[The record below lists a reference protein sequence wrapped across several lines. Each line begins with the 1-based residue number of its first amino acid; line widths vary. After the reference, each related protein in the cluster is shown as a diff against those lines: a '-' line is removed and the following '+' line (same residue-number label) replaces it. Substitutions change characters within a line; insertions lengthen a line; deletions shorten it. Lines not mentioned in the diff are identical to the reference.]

1 MVKRARFSTRALPEE
16 KFMSHLS
23 SQIAESAKKVNRFI
37 EEVVDLEGEPE
48 LLYRAARHIMDAG
61 GKRLRPFL
69 VLKSCKLVGG
79 REDDAIP
86 TAAALELLHTFTLL
100 HDDIMDQDEKRRG
113 VPTVHNQWGVPIAIV
128 AGDLLFA
135 KVYEAITKF
144 TDTKRV
150 TPKRVLQV
158 LTEVSEATITIC
170 EGQTRDM
177 MFENKGTVSE
187 DEYFEMIKG
196 KTAALF
202 ETSARCGGI
211 LGGANKKQVECL
223 GEFACY
229 AGIAFQVIDDV
240 LGLIADEKVLKKPVG
255 SDIRE
260 GKRTL
265 IVVYALEKASDSQRK
280 KILGTLG
287 NKDASSEEI
296 GETIELIES
305 LGAIDYAKQLAENY
319 IKKAKK
325 ALASFPASEDRE
337 DLISLSDLIF
347 ARQH

>member
-1 MVKRARFSTRALPEE
+1 
-16 KFMSHLS
+16 MSRLS
-23 SQIAESAKKVNRFI
+23 SQISESAEKVNRFI
-37 EEVVDLEGEPE
+37 EKLVDLEDEPK
-48 LLYRAARHIMDAG
+48 LLYRAARHIIDAG

-79 REDDAIP
+79 KEEDAIP

-100 HDDIMDQDEKRRG
+100 HDDIMDKDEKRRG

-135 KVYEAITKF
+135 KVYEAITKY
-144 TDTKRV
+144 TDTKHV
-150 TPKRVLQV
+150 APKRILQV
-158 LTEVSEATITIC
+158 MKEVSEATVTIC

-177 MFENKGTVSE
+177 MFESKETVSE
-187 DEYFEMIKG
+187 DEYFEMTQA

-211 LGGANKKQVECL
+211 LGGANKRQVERL
-223 GEFACY
+223 GDFGLY

-240 LGLIADEKVLKKPVG
+240 LALTANEKVLKKPVG
-255 SDIRE
+255 NDIRE

-265 IVVYALEKASDSQRK
+265 IVVRALEKASKNQK
-280 KILGTLG
+280 KRILETLG
-287 NKDASSEEI
+287 DGSASTERI
-296 GETIELIES
+296 RETIELIDS
-305 LGAIDYAKQLAENY
+305 LGAIDYAKEVAEKY
-319 IKKAKK
+319 IERAKE

>member
-1 MVKRARFSTRALPEE
+1 
-16 KFMSHLS
+16 MSRLS
-23 SQIAESAKKVNRFI
+23 SQIAESAEKVNKFI
-37 EEVVDLEGEPE
+37 EKVVDIEDEPK
-48 LLYRAARHIMDAG
+48 LLYRAARHIIDAG

-79 REDDAIP
+79 REEDAIP

-100 HDDIMDQDEKRRG
+100 HDDIMDKDEKRRG

-135 KVYEAITKF
+135 KVYEAITRF
-144 TDTKRV
+144 TDPKRV
-150 TPKRVLQV
+150 TAKRILQV
-158 LTEVSEATITIC
+158 MKEVSEATVTIC
-170 EGQTRDM
+170 EGQTLDM
-177 MFENKGTVSE
+177 MFESKQIVSE
-187 DEYFEMIKG
+187 DEYFEMIKA

-211 LGGANKKQVECL
+211 LGGANKTQVERL
-223 GEFACY
+223 GEFGRY

-240 LGLIADEKVLKKPVG
+240 LALTADEKVLKKPVG
-255 SDIRE
+255 NDIRE

-265 IVVYALEKASDSQRK
+265 IVVHALEKASKNQK
-280 KILGTLG
+280 KRILETLG
-287 NKDASSEEI
+287 DRSASPERI
-296 GETIELIES
+296 RETIELIDS
-305 LGAIDYAKQLAENY
+305 LEAIDYAKKVAEKY
-319 IKKAKK
+319 IERAKE